1 MRSAAKWASIGDGRV
16 GECVWRF
23 LVAMRPGSRGVPNL
37 FSLDPASLV
46 LQTNYFGRVSIQFSW
61 ETHVSFSQLTSATEN
76 ERCTTDTA
84 DTMDTADTTDTTN
97 KLCTSDLENNMQ
109 LWIKLD
115 AHTKNQLLKKY
126 PNICQRE
133 LSVPG
138 LITLFNSVLKDVGS
152 PADTETVDGNI
163 DPLNS
168 DSFSPSDGIRVL
180 FPARV
185 FFARKFARAA
195 MSVGHFR
202 EVLTLHDYYGR
213 NVPPHETS
221 ELFKTEMIPWAMQL
235 AQAFLQQALRFKKD
249 GFEPIVGIP
258 DRTGLV
264 KMYHTEQDKQNGED
278 GHGEWPL
285 TLHTQHRGFA
295 KDFLM
300 IFGLTSMSV
309 SAVIEVR

>member
-1 MRSAAKWASIGDGRV
+1 MRSAAGWASIGDGRV

-23 LVAMRPGSRGVPNL
+23 LVAMRRGSRGVPNL
-37 FSLDPASLV
+37 FLLDPASLV
-46 LQTNYFGRVSIQFSW
+46 LQTNFFGQVSIQFSW

-76 ERCTTDTA
+76 ERCTTDTT
-84 DTMDTADTTDTTN
+84 DTMN
-97 KLCTSDLENNMQ
+97 KLCTSDLKNSMQ

-115 AHTKNQLLKKY
+115 PHIKSRLLRKY

-138 LITLFNSVLKDVGS
+138 LIALFNSVLKHAGS
-152 PADTETVDGNI
+152 PADTKTVDGNI

-168 DSFSPSDGIRVL
+168 DPLSSSDGIRVL

-185 FFARKFARAA
+185 FFERRFARAA
-195 MSVGHFR
+195 VPAEHFR
-202 EVLTLHDYYGR
+202 EVLTLHDYYGK

-235 AQAFLQQALRFKKD
+235 AQAFLQEALRFKED
-249 GFEPIVGIP
+249 GVVPIVGIP
-258 DRTGLV
+258 DRTDLV
-264 KMYHTEQDKQNGED
+264 RMYHTEQEKQNEED